1 MPAPIARSES
11 WSWRRKYALASIK
24 LPSDGP
30 QSLDIKH
37 VSEGA
42 PAAYPN
48 GCHVCEV
55 EVDPDTGRIE
65 IVKYTAVNDFG
76 TVINPDAGRRPDP
89 RRRDAGLGQTL
100 LEHTVYDEQG
110 QLLSGS
116 YMDYALPRADH
127 APDFAVLSHPVPAKT
142 NPLGVKGCGEAGCA
156 GSLTSI
162 MNAVV
167 DALVGLRHQ
176 AYRHAGDPAAR
187 LAGDP
192 ERKARAVTHPPSF
205 RGAAPAFRLSRSAAT
220 RNDGESAP

>member
-1 MPAPIARSES
+1 VVEQG
-11 WSWRRKYALASIK
+11 KQLASHALEASASDIEFK
-24 LPSDGP
+24 DGTFTVAGTDRSVGIIDLAQKIRSGGIRLPPEGP
-30 QSLDIKH
+30 QSLDVKH

-65 IVKYTAVNDFG
+65 VVKYTAVNDFG
-76 TVINPDAGRRPDP
+76 TIINPMLVDGQTH
-89 RRRDAGLGQTL
+89 GGVVQGVGQTL

-127 APDFAVLSHPVPAKT
+127 LPDFAVLSHPVPAKT

-167 DALVGLRHQ
+167 DALSVYGIKHIDMPATPQRVWQ
-176 AYRHAGDPAAR
+176 AIQDA
-187 LAGDP
+187 
-192 ERKARAVTHPPSF
+192 KQKQ
-205 RGAAPAFRLSRSAAT
+205 
-220 RNDGESAP
+220 